1 MAAGVFVNISIL
13 LLDFHRTCFRAVA
26 QIPFEQ
32 LVAHRKKLE
41 SLNERLGVDGGEVME
56 VDEKSGKTTSASA
69 LASRRLT
76 LAFSL
81 VIIIL

>member
-1 MAAGVFVNISIL
+1 MAAGVFVNISI

-41 SLNERLGVDGGEVME
+41 SLNERLGVDGGEVVE

-69 LASRRLT
+69 LASSRLT
-76 LAFSL
+76 LTFSL
-81 VIIIL
+81 VIITL